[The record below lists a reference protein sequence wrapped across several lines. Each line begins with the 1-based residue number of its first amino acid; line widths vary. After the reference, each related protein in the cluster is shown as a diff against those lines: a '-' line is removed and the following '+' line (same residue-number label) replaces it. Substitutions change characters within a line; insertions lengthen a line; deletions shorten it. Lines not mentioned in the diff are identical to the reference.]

1 MIMVFVGD
9 ATMNG
14 TMVWGYSQLANPVL
28 MYSPLCLCRHIDE

>member
-28 MYSPLCLCRHIDE
+28 YVFPSLSLPAH